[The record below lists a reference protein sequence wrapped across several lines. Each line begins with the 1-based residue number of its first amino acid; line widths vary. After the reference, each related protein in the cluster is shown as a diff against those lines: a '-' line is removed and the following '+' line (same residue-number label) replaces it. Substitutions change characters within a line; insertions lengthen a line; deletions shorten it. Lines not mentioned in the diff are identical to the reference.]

1 VVVTNHETRDVDRDE
16 RNGTAGHLKTGDIV
30 CGREVRERQHDCRPE
45 GDSPNTRSYTLP
57 ARGCDSGAVLRWGQ
71 QSSGGRA

>member
-16 RNGTAGHLKTGDIV
+16 RNGTASHLKAGDIV
-30 CGREVRERQHDCRPE
+30 RCREVREWQHDCHPE
-45 GDSPNTRSYTLP
+45 GGSPNTGSCALP
-57 ARGCDSGAVLRWGQ
+57 ARGCDGGATMCRGK